1 MLKRKTIFGHRFEIN
16 VWSIIRL
23 KGSVVRYMHSFR
35 PGRIEPSGLANKLKS
50 SFNGLEDPLLFL
62 SRLTRLGI
70 FYDRLTLI
78 LERLILSYYGKKML
92 EIALLR

>member
-1 MLKRKTIFGHRFEIN
+1 M
-16 VWSIIRL
+16 
-23 KGSVVRYMHSFR
+23 VRYMHSFR

-70 FYDRLTLI
+70 WFFYDRLTLI
-78 LERLILSYYGKKML
+78 LERLILSYYGKKC
-92 EIALLR
+92 